1 MNSWQQLTEQFRKRT
16 SREKILA
23 AITLVALTLW
33 LGAVLLLEPA
43 WQQLN
48 KLKQQQADVQE
59 QITVLQN
66 EIPELNAQLAID
78 INGSY
83 QQQIDNITLQNN
95 ELTQQ
100 ISQSVSYFVS
110 AEQVIPL
117 LRDVLQQA
125 EGIQLKSLST
135 SAPVAVRLSGQDETD
150 KPLLYRHST
159 QLVLVGKFEQLQ
171 RFLLQLEK
179 LPWSLNWAQLDYS
192 VLEYPTAEMSLRLI
206 TVSENENFIKL

>member
-83 QQQIDNITLQNN
+83 QQQIDTITLQND

-135 SAPVAVRLSGQDETD
+135 SAPVEVKLSGQDETD